1 MYSCTIFSCV
11 HHKALRSPRVYCDSD
26 IFKLFKRCKNRTKT
40 PICVF
45 MGVKSAS
52 RLFAV
57 GVLLPHSGDLK
68 DVQAKFKFEPLKNT
82 KNDAAKSKH

>member
-1 MYSCTIFSCV
+1 
-11 HHKALRSPRVYCDSD
+11 
-26 IFKLFKRCKNRTKT
+26 
-40 PICVF
+40 

-52 RLFAV
+52 RLFTV